1 MELTD
6 LRYFWH
12 AATLSSFLRAAKAVH
27 VTPPAISKAIKRL
40 EEDLGTPLFVRTT
53 RRVALT
59 PSGEALRSHAERI
72 LREVDDLRSDLD
84 GRSAPVQGELRIAAM
99 EVFSTR
105 LLPETLTA
113 LVGKHPALIPL
124 SYEMFPERME
134 ALLVQGRIDVG
145 LTVGGGMRP
154 ELEYRALGRSPGV
167 LVCGRR
173 HPLYRG
179 GRITAQQAA
188 EVPFVVPR
196 FLDAEHLPPLDQFPE
211 HVLSRRVGATI
222 ELLQMAIELAAGG
235 RFVAYFP
242 EIAVGPYL
250 RDGRLR
256 ALRGLPEGRPFD
268 LRGLTRRGVRPRP
281 GVALLLEAIEA
292 RLRKVSSRS
301 SGASTTRRASWPT

>member
-12 AATLSSFLRAAKAVH
+12 AATLGSFLRAATTVH

-40 EEDLGTPLFVRTT
+40 EADLGTALFVRTT
-53 RRVALT
+53 RRVTLT
-59 PSGEALRSHAERI
+59 PSGEALRSRAERI
-72 LREVDDLRSDLD
+72 LREVDELRSELD
-84 GRSAPVQGELRIAAM
+84 GRSAPIQGELRIAAM

-113 LVGKHPALIPL
+113 LVSEHPALIPL

-145 LTVGGGMRP
+145 LTIGGGMRP
-154 ELEYRALGRSPGV
+154 EIEYRALGRSPGV

-173 HPLYRG
+173 HPLYRR
-179 GRITAQQAA
+179 GRITVRQAA
-188 EVPFVVPR
+188 EAPFVVPR

-211 HVLSRRVGATI
+211 QLQARRVGATI
-222 ELLQMAIELAAGG
+222 ELLQMAIELTAGG
-235 RFVAYFP
+235 VFLGYFP
-242 EIAVGPYL
+242 EIAVRQYL

-256 ALRGLPEGRPFD
+256 ALRGLPQGRPFD
-268 LRGLTRRGVRPRP
+268 LRALTRRGVRPKP
-281 GVALLLEAIEA
+281 GVALLLEALAE
-292 RLRKVSSRS
+292 RL
-301 SGASTTRRASWPT
+301 G